1 VTPVYIGVLSGT
13 SMDGIDVVAVQ
24 FEPELRV
31 VATALVPFATPLPQP
46 LHALSAAQITAL
58 DIQLGEW
65 FGQAVQTL
73 LDQANIDREQVA
85 AIGSHGQT
93 IRHQP
98 PISVQIGCPQRIADL
113 TGITTVANFRAA
125 DLAAGG
131 QGAPLAPLLH
141 HAWLSDANESRAVIN
156 LGGIA
161 NITLLPV
168 DGPVQG
174 WDTGPANCL
183 LDLWHRRHATGHFDR
198 NGERASRGTVQPVL
212 LNRLLADRYFSAPA
226 PKSTGPDY
234 FSAAWLDAALAGTD
248 WAVDDVQATLAEL
261 TAQSVAAAVLAVP
274 AQHRPQRVILCGG
287 GCHNGDLMKRL
298 AEHLPTTVL
307 SRSDEFGLDVDAVE
321 AVLFAWLARE
331 RLAGHTQDT
340 RNITG
345 AQQPVMLGQITQPD
359 PGRSNCK

>member
-1 VTPVYIGVLSGT
+1 
-13 SMDGIDVVAVQ
+13 MDGIDVVAVQ
-24 FEPELRV
+24 FEPDLRV
-31 VATALVPFATPLPQP
+31 VAAALVPFPTPLPQP
-46 LHALSAAQITAL
+46 LHALSAPEIKAL
-58 DIQLGEW
+58 DIQLGDW

-73 LDQANIDREQVA
+73 LNQAKLDPEQVA

-98 PISVQIGCPQRIADL
+98 PISVQIGCPQRIADS

-141 HAWLSDANESRAVIN
+141 HALLSDPNESRAVIN

-161 NITLLPV
+161 NITLLPA

-183 LDLWHRRHATGHFDR
+183 LDLWHRRHAAGHFDR
-198 NGERASRGTVQPVL
+198 NGERASRGNVQPAL
-212 LNRLLADRYFSAPA
+212 LNRLLADRYFSELP

-234 FSAAWLDAALAGTD
+234 FSDAWLDAQLAACDGEHTGS
-248 WAVDDVQATLAEL
+248 ADDVQATLAAL
-261 TAQSVAAAVLAVP
+261 TADTVAQALRAVP
-274 AQHRPQRVILCGG
+274 APWQPQRVILCGG
-287 GCHNGDLMKRL
+287 GCHNADLLARL
-298 AEHLPTTVL
+298 RRQCPDLTLCT
-307 SRSDEFGLDVDAVE
+307 SDQFGLDVDVVE

-331 RLAGHTQDT
+331 RLAGRAQDT
-340 RNITG
+340 RHITG
-345 AQQPVMLGQITQPD
+345 AQHTILLGDVTQPCV
-359 PGRSNCK
+359 RR